1 MIKLP
6 SLSLFTRLYL
16 TIIVAVVFSGT
27 ISFFLLEKLKIQTA
41 VADYVFFTDH
51 IYHNLLEQKK
61 VVLDSDLKELN
72 EDMHDIKDMM
82 MSWQI
87 KLSPPP
93 YGDSILLGSA
103 RDVEVYMNTS
113 EQYLAIYKYPNLD
126 AWLVISENNLFSFDE
141 DEDFEHKEPLEDTFF
156 SQYSFHD
163 YTEVTLLLAILLS
176 VVGGIYW
183 PIKIIQNQIESLIET
198 QQEFGKGNMRV
209 RAHDDFS
216 KPLNELADSFNS
228 MANSITDTVNENQI
242 FAQAVPHEVRTPL
255 SRIQLAV
262 GLLSRNNHDKQQLE
276 LLGNIDTYIDDMS
289 ELIRQV
295 VAFSK
300 LNTVQ
305 NESESSLETDIT
317 LSPFIESRL
326 GLLKC
331 EEKCEITRH
340 IDHTLVIKTN
350 PAYLRLLLDNLIKN
364 ASIHA
369 KSHIIISLS
378 QHDNYVELIIEDDG
392 AGIPGEHLE
401 TIFIPFARLD
411 QSRNRKTG
419 GLGLGLSIA
428 SAACKRMNSQLTVEN
443 RAAGGA
449 KFICRF
455 NIV

>member
-27 ISFFLLEKLKIQTA
+27 ISFILLEKLKIQTA

-72 EDMHDIKDMM
+72 EDVHDIKDMM

-93 YGDSILLGSA
+93 YDDSILLGST
-103 RDVEVYMNTS
+103 REVEVYINTK
-113 EQYLAIYKYPNLD
+113 EQYLAIYEFPKLD

-141 DEDFEHKEPLEDTFF
+141 DEDFEHKEPLEETFF

-163 YTEVTLLLAILLS
+163 YTEVTLLLTILVS

-183 PIKIIQNQIESLIET
+183 PIKIIQNQIESLIEI

-228 MANSITDTVNENQI
+228 MANSIMDTVNENQI

-300 LNTVQ
+300 LNTVKKDT
-305 NESESSLETDIT
+305 ESSLDT
-317 LSPFIESRL
+317 LVELNPFIEARL
-326 GLLKC
+326 KLLKC
-331 EEKCEITRH
+331 EEKHVITRH
-340 IDHTLVIKTN
+340 LDHTLTFKTN
-350 PAYLRLLLDNLIKN
+350 PAYLRLLLDNLFKN

-369 KSHIIISLS
+369 KSHITISLS
-378 QHDNYVELIIEDDG
+378 KQESHIELIVEDDG
-392 AGIPGEHLE
+392 AGIPSGHID

-428 SAACKRMNSQLTVEN
+428 SAACKRMNSQITVEN